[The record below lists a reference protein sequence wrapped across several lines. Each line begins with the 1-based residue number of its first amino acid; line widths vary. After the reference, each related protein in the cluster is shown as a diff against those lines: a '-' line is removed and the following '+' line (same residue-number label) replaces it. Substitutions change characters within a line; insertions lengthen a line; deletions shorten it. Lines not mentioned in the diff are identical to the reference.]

1 MRTIN
6 ICNLKGGVAK
16 TTTSIN
22 LACNLAEMGKRVLL
36 VDNDKQANSSQFFD
50 RHSYEAPGIAEV
62 LTGKVAIREAVQQT
76 AYSHLDILPANMNLL
91 AADKEILMDETM
103 PQHEH
108 LKRALAFVDDQY
120 DFAVID
126 NAPDVSMSVI
136 NALTAGNDYIIP
148 VKIDRFTFDGVDI
161 MVDTANQVRDNYNP
175 RLNFCGCIITSYR
188 FNDVNR
194 IGAAYLANS
203 QYKMFQTKIHWTPK
217 VDEASF
223 EGKPLR
229 EYSPRSWAAKN
240 YREMAEEY
248 LEMIQEEK

>member
-22 LACNLAEMGKRVLL
+22 LACNLADMGRRVLL

-50 RHSYEAPGIAEV
+50 RHSYESASIAEV
-62 LTGKVAIREAVQQT
+62 LTGKVPIQEAIQQT
-76 AYSHLDILPANMNLL
+76 DYPQLDILPANMNLL
-91 AADKEILMDETM
+91 AADKEILMDEEV

-108 LKRALAFVDDQY
+108 LKRALTIVDGQY
-120 DFAVID
+120 DFAIID

-136 NALTAGNDYIIP
+136 NALTAGDDYIIP

-175 RLNFCGCIITSYR
+175 KLNFCGCIITSFR

-194 IGAAYLANS
+194 IGAAYLASS
-203 QYKMFQTKIHWTPK
+203 QYKLFQTKIHWTPK

-240 YREMAEEY
+240 YREMAAEY
-248 LEMIQEEK
+248 LEMVEGEK

>member
-22 LACNLAEMGKRVLL
+22 LACNLADMGRRVLL
-36 VDNDKQANSSQFFD
+36 VDNDKQANSSQFFN
-50 RHSYEAPGIAEV
+50 RHSYESASIAEV
-62 LTGKVAIREAVQQT
+62 LTGKVPIQEAIQQT
-76 AYSHLDILPANMNLL
+76 DYPQLDILPANMNLL
-91 AADKEILMDETM
+91 AADKEILMDEEV

-108 LKRALAFVDDQY
+108 LKRALTIVDGQY
-120 DFAVID
+120 DFAIID

-136 NALTAGNDYIIP
+136 NALTAGDDYIIP

-175 RLNFCGCIITSYR
+175 KLNFCGCIITSFR

-194 IGAAYLANS
+194 IGAAYLASS
-203 QYKMFQTKIHWTPK
+203 QYKLFQTKIHWTPK

-240 YREMAEEY
+240 YREMAAEY
-248 LEMIQEEK
+248 LEMVEGEK

>member
-1 MRTIN
+1 M
-6 ICNLKGGVAK
+6 AK

-22 LACNLAEMGKRVLL
+22 LACNLADMGRRVLL
-36 VDNDKQANSSQFFD
+36 VDNDKQANSSQFFN
-50 RHSYEAPGIAEV
+50 RHSYESASIAEV
-62 LTGKVAIREAVQQT
+62 LTGKVPIQEAIQQT
-76 AYSHLDILPANMNLL
+76 DYPQLDILPANMNLL
-91 AADKEILMDETM
+91 AADKEILMDEEV

-108 LKRALAFVDDQY
+108 LKRALTIVDGQY
-120 DFAVID
+120 DFAIID

-136 NALTAGNDYIIP
+136 NALTAGDDYIIP

-175 RLNFCGCIITSYR
+175 KLNFCGCIITSFR

-194 IGAAYLANS
+194 IGAAYLASS
-203 QYKMFQTKIHWTPK
+203 QYKLFQTKIHWTPK

-240 YREMAEEY
+240 YREMAAEY
-248 LEMIQEEK
+248 LEMVEGEK

>member
-1 MRTIN
+1 MRIIN

-22 LACNLAEMGKRVLL
+22 LACNLADMGKNVLL
-36 VDNDKQANSSQFFD
+36 IDNDKQANSSQFFD
-50 RHSYEAPGIAEV
+50 RHSYEAPSIAEV
-62 LTGKVAIREAVQQT
+62 LVGDVPIDIAIQKTE
-76 AYSHLDILPANMNLL
+76 YPHLDILPANMNLL
-91 AADKEILMDETM
+91 AADKKILLNEDV
-103 PQHEH
+103 PQQEH
-108 LKRALAFVDDQY
+108 LKQALSQVGHMY
-120 DFAVID
+120 DYAVID

-136 NALTAGNDYIIP
+136 NALTAGDDYIIP

-175 RLNFCGCIITSYR
+175 KLNFCGCIITSYR

-194 IGAAYLANS
+194 SGAAYLASS
-203 QYKMFQTKIHWTPK
+203 QYKLFQTKIHWTPK

-223 EGKPLR
+223 VGKPLR

-240 YREMAEEY
+240 YREMAAEY
-248 LEMIQEEK
+248 LEMVQGEK